1 MKKLTILLL
10 VFITSTI
17 VNAQKFD
24 DAVVTELSDKVCEC
38 LKTKGKI
45 ETKAQ
50 AELELGTCMLSAYS
64 KNQEYFDKNGANFL
78 EGDNAEKLGEQIGIK
93 LVGFCPESLP
103 LFMLF
108 ADEFA
113 DEMESESDNN
123 EENIIITG
131 KITKVENDKFKSF
144 EIKDEN
150 GRKRNVLW
158 LTYVDNDQ
166 LLEDAVK
173 GKKTYQFTALELD
186 IYDPRIGEYRNMLVL
201 DRIEEKQ
208 E

>member
-1 MKKLTILLL
+1 MKKLTILFIA
-10 VFITSTI
+10 FITSSI

-24 DAVVTELSDKVCEC
+24 DDVVAELSDKVCEC
-38 LKTKGKI
+38 LKSKGEITSK
-45 ETKAQ
+45 EQ
-50 AELELGTCMLSAYS
+50 AELELGTCMLTAYS
-64 KNQEYFDKNGANFL
+64 KNKKYFDKKGANFL
-78 EGDNAEKLGEQIGIK
+78 EGNNAEKLGEQVGIK
-93 LVGFCPESLP
+93 LAGTCPEAIP

-108 ADEFA
+108 ADEIE
-113 DEMESESDNN
+113 DDMESDSYE
-123 EENIIITG
+123 EENIIFTG

-166 LLEDAVK
+166 LLEEAVK
-173 GKKTYQFTALELD
+173 GKTTYQFTAMELD

-201 DRIEEKQ
+201 DRIDIKED
-208 E
+208 